1 MAVRSHLESL
11 VDFAVFITPVRSN
24 PTHEKQDKEDD
35 QDDAADADAAAAVAT
50 AVLISEN
57 HTRT

>member
-11 VDFAVFITPVRSN
+11 VDFAVFITLVRSK
-24 PTHEKQDKEDD
+24 PTHEKQDEEDD
-35 QDDAADADAAAAVAT
+35 QDDADDADAAATVAI

-57 HTRT
+57 HIRT